1 MPTNWVDSA
10 VQFTVQVAFASDP
23 FTSSPTWTDVSDYV
37 RDIRVQRGK
46 SDALDQVQPGGL
58 EIRLRNE
65 DRRFDP
71 DYASG
76 AYAPNVV
83 PRKPVRVFATYSA
96 TDYDLFYGY
105 VDEWV
110 QDYRSVADTAAD
122 VLLRATDAFG
132 VFAQTELVSPWEQ
145 YVASLTPQSWMVY
158 SRDGS
163 RVVRNIGV
171 KSLPMTTVLPT
182 EVTGSL
188 IVGKRRPALS
198 VNLAGSSSGQLVGLV
213 GSSLGSDYHSGTGS
227 PDFYN
232 GYIVWETWFQ
242 VDSLPILE
250 TTIYT
255 FNRTV
260 GNRLRLTTAGVLI
273 HDDAGGNSYTIGTV
287 ELGKP
292 YQLFFK
298 NGNIYLDGRQVTT
311 TLGGGTTTY
320 TGNGWGAFDGTVDEI
335 VIYGETL
342 GPSGTV
348 PTDEQIL
355 TLYELGSGAWAG
367 DTSDTRIDSILTEL
381 GFPAGLRDLT
391 GTTEMSA
398 YQSSSNA
405 LAEMQAAADA
415 EAGRFYVTADGIV
428 TLLPR
433 QYDLEFGAAAY
444 TFGDA
449 APDLQYS
456 ELTPASGVRT
466 IVNRASVSGPAGEL
480 AEYEDTTSITDYG
493 VSARSLPA
501 MASSRGQDA
510 YHYAAWVVQQRKNP
524 TTRFVQ
530 MRVNVRRSLSTLVA
544 ACTSEL
550 GTKLTVKRTPQGVG
564 SAISKDVFIEGVTH
578 TISPDNWVTE
588 FLLSPAPV
596 DTGLARWGT
605 GEWDT
610 DSWGF

>member
-1 MPTNWVDSA
+1 VPTNWVDSA

-23 FTSSPTWTDVSDYV
+23 FTSSPSWTDVSDYV

-46 SDALDQVQPGGL
+46 SDALDQVQPGQL

-71 DYASG
+71 DYSSG

-122 VLLRATDAFG
+122 VLLRATDVFG
-132 VFAQTELVSPWEQ
+132 LFAQAELVSPWEQ
-145 YVASLTPQSWMVY
+145 YVASLTPESWMVY
-158 SRDGS
+158 STDGS

-171 KSLPMTTVLPT
+171 KSLPMTTALPMTVT
-182 EVTGSL
+182 ESL
-188 IVGKRRPALS
+188 ISGKRRPALA
-198 VNLAGSSSGQLVGLV
+198 VNLVGVNTGQSVKLL

-232 GYIVWETWFQ
+232 NYIVWESWFR
-242 VDSLPILE
+242 VDSLPAADSVIF
-250 TTIYT
+250 T

-260 GNRLRLTTAGVLI
+260 GHRLRLTTAGLLI
-273 HDDAGGNSYTIGTV
+273 YDDSGNNSITIGTV
-287 ELGKP
+287 ELGKT
-292 YQLFFK
+292 YQVFHK
-298 NGNIYLDGRQVTT
+298 DANIYLDGRKVANVV
-311 TLGGGTTTY
+311 GGAGTPY
-320 TGNGWGAFDGTVDEI
+320 IGNDWGVFDGALDEI

-367 DTSDTRIDSILTEL
+367 DTTNTRIDSILTEL

-398 YQSSSNA
+398 YQASTNA

-428 TLLPR
+428 TLQPR

-444 TFGDA
+444 TFGDN
-449 APDLQYS
+449 APDLPYS

-466 IVNRASVSGPAGEL
+466 IMNRASVPGPSGEL
-480 AEYEDTTSITDYG
+480 AEYEDSTSITDYG
-493 VSARSLPA
+493 VSARSLPT
-501 MASSRGQDA
+501 MASTRAEDA

-530 MRVNVRRSLSTLVA
+530 MRVNVRRSLTTLVA
-544 ACTSEL
+544 ASTSEL

-564 SAISKDVFIEGVTH
+564 TAISKDVFIEGVTH

-605 GEWDT
+605 GTWDT